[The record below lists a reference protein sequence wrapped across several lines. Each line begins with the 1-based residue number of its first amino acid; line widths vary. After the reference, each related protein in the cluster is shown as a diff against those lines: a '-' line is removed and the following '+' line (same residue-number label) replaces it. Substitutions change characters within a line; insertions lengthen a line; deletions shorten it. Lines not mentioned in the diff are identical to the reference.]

1 MGDETVVQA
10 AGMFNPRMG
19 SKQERAA
26 QVLVINDTMSTFI
39 QAAID
44 LTDALSFD
52 FDLEDDDPCPEH
64 EGAGEQHKIC
74 GYDRNHQSETPQSAL
89 SLPFNKNTIL

>member
-39 QAAID
+39 KAAID
-44 LTDALSFD
+44 VTDALSFD

-64 EGAGEQHKIC
+64 EGAGKQYRIC
-74 GYDRNHQSETPQSAL
+74 GHGRNNQSDTPQNVL
-89 SLPFNKNTIL
+89 SPAFNKNTML